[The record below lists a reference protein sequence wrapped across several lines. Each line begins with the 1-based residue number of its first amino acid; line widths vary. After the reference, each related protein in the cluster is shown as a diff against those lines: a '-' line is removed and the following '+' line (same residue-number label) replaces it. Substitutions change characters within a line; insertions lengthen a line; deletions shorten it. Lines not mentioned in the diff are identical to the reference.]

1 MKAQVTTLA
10 TMMEGDEEYVIPHFQ
25 RAYAWNEENQWSPL
39 WDDIVNVA
47 NATAEADDI
56 DDVPPHFMGP
66 VVIQERGVH
75 PDGRPP
81 GYIVVDGQQRMTTLL
96 IILQAL
102 GDAAEDCNQP
112 QLSEQF
118 LGRIWNEV
126 GLGMKRPKVHHTN
139 KRDSLSLREVL
150 NRINSTDSD
159 NRMYECYDFFNNA
172 AVTYIRR
179 GNDPEQRCKSLL
191 TALQSKMQ
199 TALLLLDATEQPN
212 VVFETLNGRAEPLSP
227 FELVKN
233 TIMYEGQ
240 VIEDDQRASALW
252 HTRFEGK
259 WWQEGKMDDFLAD
272 WLTARMHRRITTSRV
287 PMEFRAHTLEAK
299 ARGRNIQ
306 YVTDRMNR
314 AAKIYED
321 VHHDNF
327 SDTMPASSRLLTMR
341 LTSTLPVI
349 LWLWD
354 DDNGVSRRERQACLR
369 LIENYAIRRVIAN
382 LNVSGVMVNV
392 MTNSLLPQLRWAS
405 DGGESHSRVMAHAL
419 KSINIDAARWP
430 TDSEIHE
437 RLSKNPHE
445 MSNPRR
451 NVVLEA
457 LEAQLRREMGMD
469 SLDGKM
475 YPATLMPS
483 GEIGETNYPIKG
495 SGTPNQRQRREQH
508 LKYIG
513 NFTLVRRQL
522 GSRDNNAAWREKAQ
536 VLENSASIV
545 LTKAALDQNPDD
557 WTDQDIIE
565 RSHWMA
571 SLTLRTWPYPED
583 D

>member
-1 MKAQVTTLA
+1 MKAEVTTLA
-10 TMMEGDEEYVIPHFQ
+10 EMMEGNEEYIIPHFQ
-25 RAYAWNEENQWSPL
+25 RAYAWNRENQWSPL

-47 NATAEADDI
+47 NAIANANHI

-96 IILQAL
+96 IILKAL

-112 QLSEQF
+112 QVSEQF
-118 LGRIWNEV
+118 LSKIWNEI
-126 GLGMKRPKVHHTN
+126 GLAQKTAKVRHTN
-139 KRDSLSLREVL
+139 KRDSLNLREVL
-150 NRINSTDSD
+150 HGINSTDSD

-179 GNDPEQRCKSLL
+179 GNDPKQRCENLL
-191 TALQSKMQ
+191 TALKSKMQ

-240 VIEDDQRASALW
+240 VIEDDQKAGVLW
-252 HTRFEGK
+252 HSSFEDK

-272 WLTARMHRRITTSRV
+272 WLTARMRRRITPNRV
-287 PMEFRAHTLEAK
+287 PMEFRAHTQEAK

-306 YVTDRMNR
+306 YVTARMNR
-314 AAKIYED
+314 AAKIYQD
-321 VHHDNF
+321 VRRDEF
-327 SDTMPASSRLLTMR
+327 RDTMPASNRLLAMG

-382 LNVSGVMVNV
+382 LNVTGV
-392 MTNSLLPQLRWAS
+392 MTNVMANTLLPRLSQSS
-405 DGGESHSRVMAHAL
+405 DEGESHSKAIAHAL
-419 KSINIDAARWP
+419 KAISIDAARWP
-430 TDSEIHE
+430 TDDEIFD

-445 MSNPRR
+445 MRNSRR

-457 LEAQLRREMGMD
+457 LEGQLRRELGMD
-469 SLDGKM
+469 SLYSRV
-475 YPATLMPS
+475 YPAMLMPS

-495 SGTPNQRQRREQH
+495 SGTAIQRQRREQH

-522 GSRDNNAAWREKAQ
+522 SSRDNNAPWHEKAQ
-536 VLENSASIV
+536 VIEKSNGIA

-557 WTDQDIIE
+557 WTDQDIVE
-565 RSHWMA
+565 HSHWMA
-571 SLTLRTWPYPED
+571 CLALRTWPYPENK
-583 D
+583 